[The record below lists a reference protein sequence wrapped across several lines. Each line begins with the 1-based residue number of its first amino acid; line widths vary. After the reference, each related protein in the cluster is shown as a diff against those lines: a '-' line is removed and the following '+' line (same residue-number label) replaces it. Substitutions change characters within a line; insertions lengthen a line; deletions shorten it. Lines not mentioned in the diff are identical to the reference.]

1 MNTININIK
10 KKSFP
15 LKIQNKT
22 KENIIFK
29 NFNIDINHGQFISI
43 FGPSGCG
50 KTTLLNIISGLDENF
65 DGFINIKKDDFFK
78 KK

>member
-1 MNTININIK
+1 MSTININIK

-50 KTTLLNIISGLDENF
+50 KTTL
-65 DGFINIKKDDFFK
+65 
-78 KK
+78 